1 MKILVCFPFSGAETG
16 TLDRIARQHGGH
28 EVVQVDAASEALAIA
43 GDAEVVMG
51 TLTPGLMLAAR
62 EARWAHSF
70 SAGLDK
76 LLNEQVAALPV
87 TLTNMAGK
95 YAVQGGEHAWAFL
108 LALSRGVGH
117 AAAVKR
123 WQHSTVMSLTGG
135 TLLIIGLGGF
145 GVETLKR
152 AAGYDMTVLALD
164 PVRSEAPD
172 GVAEVLP
179 PTRDNLHA
187 FLARADA
194 VAVTCPLIPETYHM
208 IGSAELA
215 VMKPTAYLSVV
226 SRGGIIDEPAL
237 MAALHDERIAGA
249 GLDVTEVEPLPDD
262 SPLWSTPNLIVTPHR
277 AGTSQRRREETL
289 QFAAEQLERYL
300 TGQPL
305 ANVTNMK
312 AGF

>member
-1 MKILVCFPFSGAETG
+1 MKILVCFPFSAAERG
-16 TLDRIARQHGGH
+16 TLDAVARRHGGH
-28 EVVQVDAASEALAIA
+28 QVVHVDSPGEALAVA

-51 TLTPGLMLAAR
+51 NLTPGLMLAAR
-62 EARWAHSF
+62 AAKWAHSY

-108 LALSRGVGH
+108 LALSRGVAH
-117 AAAVKR
+117 AAAVQR
-123 WQHSTVMSLTGG
+123 WQHATVFSLTGG

-145 GVETLKR
+145 GMETLKR

-164 PVRSEAPD
+164 PVRTEAPA
-172 GVAEVLP
+172 GVAELLP
-179 PTRDNLHA
+179 PTRANLHA

-194 VAVTCPLIPETYHM
+194 VAVTCPLTAETYHM
-208 IGSAELA
+208 IGEAELA
-215 VMKPTAYLSVV
+215 AMKPSAYLVNV

-237 MAALHDERIAGA
+237 MAALRGGQLAAA
-249 GLDVTEVEPLPDD
+249 GLDVTEVEPVPDD
-262 SPLWSTPNLIVTPHR
+262 SPLWSTPNLVVTPHR
-277 AGTSQRRREETL
+277 AGTSQRRRPETL

-300 TGQPL
+300 TGKPL
-305 ANVTNMK
+305 ANITDMK

>member
-1 MKILVCFPFSGAETG
+1 MKILVCFPFSAAERGA
-16 TLDRIARQHGGH
+16 LDAVARRHGGH
-28 EVVQVDAASEALAIA
+28 EVVHADAPGEALAIA

-51 TLTPGLMLAAR
+51 NLTPGLMLAAR
-62 EARWAHSF
+62 GARWAHSF

-108 LALSRGVGH
+108 LALSRGVAH

-123 WQHSTVMSLTGG
+123 WQHPAVLSLTGG

-145 GVETLKR
+145 GMETLKR

-164 PVRSEAPD
+164 PVRTEAPA
-172 GVAEVLP
+172 GVAELAP

-194 VAVTCPLIPETYHM
+194 VAVTCPLVPETYHM
-208 IGSAELA
+208 IGAAELA
-215 VMKPTAYLSVV
+215 CMKPTAYLSVV

-237 MAALHDERIAGA
+237 VAALRDGQIAAA

-262 SPLWSTPNLIVTPHR
+262 SPLWSTPNLVVTPHR
-277 AGTSQRRREETL
+277 AGTSQRRRAETL

>member
-1 MKILVCFPFSGAETG
+1 MKILVCFPFSAAERG
-16 TLDRIARQHGGH
+16 TLAAVARRHGSH
-28 EVVQVDAASEALAIA
+28 EVVHADAPGEALAIA

-51 TLTPGLMLAAR
+51 NLTPGLLLAAR
-62 EARWAHSF
+62 EARWAHAF

-76 LLNEQVAALPV
+76 ILNDEVAALPL

-123 WQHSTVMSLTGG
+123 WQHPTVLSLTGG

-145 GVETLKR
+145 GMETLKR

-164 PVRSEAPD
+164 PVRTEAPD
-172 GVAEVLP
+172 GVAELLP

-194 VAVTCPLIPETYHM
+194 VAVTCPLVPETYHL

-215 VMKPTAYLSVV
+215 CMKPTAYLSAV

-237 MAALHDERIAGA
+237 MAALRDGRIAGA
-249 GLDVTEVEPLPDD
+249 GLDVTEVEPVPDD

-277 AGTSQRRREETL
+277 AGTSQRRRSETL

-300 TGQPL
+300 SGQPL
-305 ANVTNMK
+305 ANVTDMK

>member
-1 MKILVCFPFSGAETG
+1 MKILVCFPFSAAERG
-16 TLDRIARQHGGH
+16 TLDAVAERHGGH
-28 EVVQVDAASEALAIA
+28 EVVHADSPGEALAIA

-51 TLTPGLMLAAR
+51 NLTPALMLAAG
-62 EARWAHSF
+62 EAKWAHSY

-108 LALSRGVGH
+108 LALSRGVAH
-117 AAAVKR
+117 AAAVKC
-123 WQHSTVMSLTGG
+123 WQHATVFSLTGG

-145 GVETLKR
+145 GMETLKR

-164 PVRSEAPD
+164 PVRTEAPA

-187 FLARADA
+187 LLARADA
-194 VAVTCPLIPETYHM
+194 VAVACPLTAETYHM
-208 IGSAELA
+208 IGAAELA
-215 VMKPTAYLSVV
+215 AMKPSAYLVNV

-237 MAALHDERIAGA
+237 MAALRDGQIAAA
-249 GLDVTEVEPLPDD
+249 GLDVTEVEPVPDD
-262 SPLWSTPNLIVTPHR
+262 SPLWSTPNLVVTPHR
-277 AGTSQRRREETL
+277 AGTSQRRRAETL

-305 ANVTNMK
+305 ANVTDMK

>member
-1 MKILVCFPFSGAETG
+1 MKILVCFPFSAAERG
-16 TLDRIARQHGGH
+16 TLDAVARRHGGH
-28 EVVQVDAASEALAIA
+28 EVVHIDNPGDAMAIA
-43 GDAEVVMG
+43 GGAEVVMG
-51 TLTPGLMLAAR
+51 NLTPGLMLAAR
-62 EARWAHSF
+62 EARWAHSY

-123 WQHSTVMSLTGG
+123 WQHATVLSLTGG

-145 GVETLKR
+145 GLETLKR
-152 AAGYDMTVLALD
+152 GAGYDMTVLALD
-164 PVRSEAPD
+164 PVRTEAPD
-172 GVAEVLP
+172 GVAELLP

-187 FLARADA
+187 LLARADA
-194 VAVTCPLIPETYHM
+194 VAVTCPLIPETYHL
-208 IGSAELA
+208 IGAAELA
-215 VMKPTAYLSVV
+215 AMKPSAYLVNV
-226 SRGGIIDEPAL
+226 SRGGIVDEPAL
-237 MAALHDERIAGA
+237 MAALRDGQIAGA
-249 GLDVTEVEPLPDD
+249 GLDVTEVEPVPDD

-277 AGTSQRRREETL
+277 AGFSQRRRAETL

-305 ANVTNMK
+305 ANVTDMK

>member
-1 MKILVCFPFSGAETG
+1 
-16 TLDRIARQHGGH
+16 
-28 EVVQVDAASEALAIA
+28 
-43 GDAEVVMG
+43 
-51 TLTPGLMLAAR
+51 MLAAR
-62 EARWAHSF
+62 EARWAHSY

-76 LLNEQVAALPV
+76 LLNEQVAELPV

-123 WQHSTVMSLTGG
+123 WQHATVLSLTGG

-145 GVETLKR
+145 GLETLKR

-164 PVRSEAPD
+164 PVRTEAPD
-172 GVAEVLP
+172 GVADLLP

-194 VAVTCPLIPETYHM
+194 VAVTCPLIPETYHL
-208 IGSAELA
+208 IGAAELA
-215 VMKPTAYLSVV
+215 AMKPSAYLVNV
-226 SRGGIIDEPAL
+226 SRGGIVDEPAL
-237 MAALHDERIAGA
+237 MAALRDGQIAGA
-249 GLDVTEVEPLPDD
+249 GLDVTEVEPVPDD

-277 AGTSQRRREETL
+277 AGASQRRREETL

-300 TGQPL
+300 TGHPL
-305 ANVTNMK
+305 ANVTDMK

>member
-1 MKILVCFPFSGAETG
+1 MKILVCFPFSDAERG
-16 TLDRIARQHGGH
+16 TLDAVARRHGGH
-28 EVVQVDAASEALAIA
+28 EVVHVDSPRDALAVA

-51 TLTPGLMLAAR
+51 NLTPALMLAAR
-62 EARWAHSF
+62 EAKWAHSY

-76 LLNEQVAALPV
+76 VLNEQVAALPV

-95 YAVQGGEHAWAFL
+95 YAVQGGEHAWALL

-123 WQHSTVMSLTGG
+123 WQHATVFSLTGG

-145 GVETLKR
+145 GIETLKR

-164 PVRSEAPD
+164 PVRTEAPD

-194 VAVTCPLIPETYHM
+194 VAVTCPLTAQTYHM
-208 IGSAELA
+208 IGAAELA
-215 VMKPTAYLSVV
+215 AMKPTAYLVNV

-237 MAALHDERIAGA
+237 MAALRDGRIAAA
-249 GLDVTEVEPLPDD
+249 GLDVTEVEPVPDD
-262 SPLWSTPNLIVTPHR
+262 SPLWSTPNLVVTPHR
-277 AGTSQRRREETL
+277 AGTSQRRRAETL

-305 ANVTNMK
+305 ANVTDMK

>member
-1 MKILVCFPFSGAETG
+1 MKILVCFPFSAAERG
-16 TLDRIARQHGGH
+16 TLDAVARRHGGH
-28 EVVQVDAASEALAIA
+28 EVVYVDDPGEALAIA
-43 GDAEVVMG
+43 GDAEAVMG
-51 TLTPGLMLAAR
+51 NLTPGLMLAAR
-62 EARWAHSF
+62 TAKWAHSF

-76 LLNEQVAALPV
+76 LLNEQVAALSL

-108 LALSRGVGH
+108 LALSRGVGF

-123 WQHSTVMSLTGG
+123 WQSPQVVSLTGG

-145 GVETLKR
+145 GMETLRR

-164 PVRSEAPD
+164 PVRVEAPD
-172 GVAEVLP
+172 GVAELLP

-187 FLARADA
+187 FLGRADA
-194 VAVTCPLIPETYHM
+194 VAGTCPLVAETYHL

-215 VMKPTAYLSVV
+215 RMKPTAYLVNV

-237 MAALHDERIAGA
+237 MAALRDDRIAGA
-249 GLDVTEVEPLPDD
+249 GLDVTEVEPVPDD

-277 AGTSQRRREETL
+277 AGFSQRRRAETL

-305 ANVTNMK
+305 ANVTDMK